1 MTEIMANSFDVLA
14 GVAVELALIVL
25 AGTVLQRIL
34 GKLSFVPSRIKLLP
48 FNRGVLL
55 KGDSV
60 VKVVEPGYHWV
71 RPSQSL
77 VPVDMRTKPF
87 QVSARE
93 LLTADDGVI
102 RAAFGGEYRVSD
114 PQLYITQSSDAFG
127 ALYVALEKVIPSAS
141 VEFET
146 DTILNTPS
154 LFAERIVELIEPR
167 AAQYGLRVT
176 SLEVSNS
183 ISLGW
188 VMKHVEPER

>member
-1 MTEIMANSFDVLA
+1 MTNTFDVLA

-34 GKLSFVPSRIKLLP
+34 GKLSFVPARMKLLP
-48 FNRGVLL
+48 FNRGVVLR
-55 KGDSV
+55 GDAV

-71 RPSQSL
+71 TPSQSL

-93 LLTADDGVI
+93 LMTADDGVI
-102 RAAFGGEYRVSD
+102 RAAFGGEYKVVD
-114 PQLYITQSSDAFG
+114 PQLYVTQSSDAFG

-141 VEFET
+141 LDFPTEE
-146 DTILNTPS
+146 ILNSPT

-176 SLEVSNS
+176 ALEVSNA